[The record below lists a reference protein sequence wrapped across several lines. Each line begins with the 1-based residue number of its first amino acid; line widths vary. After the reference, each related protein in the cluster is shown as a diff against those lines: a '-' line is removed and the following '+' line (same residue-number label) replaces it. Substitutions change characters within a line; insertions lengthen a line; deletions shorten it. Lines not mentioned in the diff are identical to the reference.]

1 MIFDRHPQWGLF
13 GRCLGHGGI
22 PEARKP
28 EVREAR
34 TEKTVGPIMWKRMDA
49 TADSPGALILDGPNP
64 DIPGE
69 EDKFVPHGYMTIELQ
84 GPKLVERAFLAN
96 GTEIFSQTI
105 E

>member
-1 MIFDRHPQWGLF
+1 V
-13 GRCLGHGGI
+13 
-22 PEARKP
+22 RKR

-64 DIPGE
+64 DVAGE